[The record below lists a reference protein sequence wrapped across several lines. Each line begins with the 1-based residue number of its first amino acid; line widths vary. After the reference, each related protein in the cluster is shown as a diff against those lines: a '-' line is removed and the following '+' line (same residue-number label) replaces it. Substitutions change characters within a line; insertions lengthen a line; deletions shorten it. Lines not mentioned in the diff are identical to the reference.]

1 MELVIGKIKDFFYY
15 ISDLVLAIIIMLLI
29 AISFYF
35 NISGFF
41 TNVFGNNPM
50 ISISKITSQ
59 NTVVADETA
68 NKDENQNLDIQEKTV
83 SITIPQSSISA
94 QVVDILYDNQLI
106 QSKEEAMDHIRANNL
121 DGKLKSGNFT
131 MNTKMSVKDIFI
143 VLSK

>member
-59 NTVVADETA
+59 NTVVTDETA

-143 VLSK
+143 ILSK

>member
-131 MNTKMSVKDIFI
+131 MNTKMSVKDIFT

>member
-59 NTVVADETA
+59 NTVVTDETA
-68 NKDENQNLDIQEKTV
+68 NKDENQNSDIQEKTV

-131 MNTKMSVKDIFI
+131 MNTKMSVKDIFT

>member
-59 NTVVADETA
+59 NTVVTDETA

-131 MNTKMSVKDIFI
+131 MNTKMSVKDIFT

>member
-59 NTVVADETA
+59 NTVVTDETA
-68 NKDENQNLDIQEKTV
+68 NKDENQNSDIQEKTV

-143 VLSK
+143 ILSK